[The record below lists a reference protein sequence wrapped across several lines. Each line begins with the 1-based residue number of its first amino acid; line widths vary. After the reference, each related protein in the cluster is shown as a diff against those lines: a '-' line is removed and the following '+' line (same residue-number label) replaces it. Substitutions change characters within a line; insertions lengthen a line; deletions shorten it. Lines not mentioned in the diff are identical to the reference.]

1 MTGYSRRR
9 LPSTP
14 AAAIR
19 QQKEIAKKVVA
30 KDDHGDIRLVC
41 GVDVSY
47 RAGVAHC
54 SAVVMDAADLN
65 AVVEQASTKSEIKHP
80 YIPGL
85 FMLREAGPI
94 LRTLNRLK
102 RYDLV
107 MVDGHGLLHPR
118 RCGLAC
124 HIGVVKDKPAIG
136 AAKSLL
142 CGSMGDD
149 NYVELGGEALG
160 YVIMAEGRKKNL
172 YVSVGHRVSLESAVA
187 IVRRMTKKGEWL
199 PEPLRLADTYSRL

>member
-1 MTGYSRRR
+1 LTGYR

-14 AAAIR
+14 AAAVR

-30 KDDHGDIRLVC
+30 RDDYKDIRLVC

-54 SAVVMDAADLN
+54 SAVVMDVADLKI
-65 AVVEQASTKSEIKHP
+65 VVEQADTKSEIKHP

-85 FMLREAGPI
+85 FMLREAGPV
-94 LRTLNRLK
+94 LRTLKRLK

-107 MVDGHGLLHPR
+107 MADGHGLLHPR

-124 HIGVVKDKPAIG
+124 YIGVIMDKPAIG

-142 CGSMGDD
+142 CGKVRDD
-149 NYVELGGEALG
+149 DYVELGGEALG
-160 YVIMAEGRKKNL
+160 HVVKGRKNL

-187 IVRRMTKKGEWL
+187 LAKGMTKKGEWL
-199 PEPLRLADTYSRL
+199 PEPLRLADTNSRR

>member
-1 MTGYSRRR
+1 LTGYR
-9 LPSTP
+9 LPTTP
-14 AAAIR
+14 AGAIR
-19 QQKEIAKKVVA
+19 QQKEIARKVIA
-30 KDDHGDIRLVC
+30 TDDHGEIRFVC

-47 RAGVAHC
+47 RKGMAHC
-54 SAVVMDAADLN
+54 SAVVMDIADLN
-65 AVVEQASTKSEIKHP
+65 IVVEQARTKSEIKHP

-94 LRTLNRLK
+94 LRTLKRLK
-102 RYDLV
+102 HYDLV

-124 HIGVVKDKPAIG
+124 YVGVVKDKPAIG

-142 CGSMGDD
+142 CGSVRDD
-149 NYVELGGEALG
+149 NYIELGGKTLG
-160 YVIMAEGRKKNL
+160 YMITAEGRRKKNL
-172 YVSVGHRVSLESAVA
+172 YVSIGHRMSLESAVSL
-187 IVRRMTKKGEWL
+187 VKSMTKKEEWL

>member
-1 MTGYSRRR
+1 LTGYR

-14 AAAIR
+14 AAAVR
-19 QQKEIAKKVVA
+19 QQKEIARKVVA
-30 KDDHGDIRLVC
+30 RDDYKDIRLVC

-54 SAVVMDAADLN
+54 SAVVMDVADLKI
-65 AVVEQASTKSEIKHP
+65 VVEQADTKSEIKHP

-85 FMLREAGPI
+85 FMLREAGPV
-94 LRTLNRLK
+94 LRTLKRLK

-107 MVDGHGLLHPR
+107 MADGHGLLHPR

-124 HIGVVKDKPAIG
+124 YIGVVMDKSAIG

-142 CGSMGDD
+142 CGKVRDD
-149 NYVELGGEALG
+149 DYVELGGEALG
-160 YVIMAEGRKKNL
+160 HVVKGRKNL

-187 IVRRMTKKGEWL
+187 LAKGMTKKGEWL
-199 PEPLRLADTYSRL
+199 PEPLRLADTNSKR

>member
-1 MTGYSRRR
+1 MTGYK

-30 KDDHGDIRLVC
+30 RDDIHCDIRLVC

-54 SAVVMDAADLN
+54 SAVVMDIADLN
-65 AVVEQASTKSEIKHP
+65 VVVEQVSTKSEIKHP

-94 LRTLNRLK
+94 LRTLKRLE

-124 HIGVVKDKPAIG
+124 YIGVVTNKPAIG

-142 CGSMGDD
+142 CGSVRDD

-160 YVIMAEGRKKNL
+160 YVIMAEGRKNL

>member
-1 MTGYSRRR
+1 MTGYR

-14 AAAIR
+14 AAAVR

-30 KDDHGDIRLVC
+30 RDDYKDIRLVC

-54 SAVVMDAADLN
+54 SAVVMDIADLN
-65 AVVEQASTKSEIKHP
+65 MVVEQADTKSEIKHP

-85 FMLREAGPI
+85 FILREAGPV
-94 LRTLNRLK
+94 LRTLKRLK

-107 MVDGHGLLHPR
+107 MADGHGLLHPR

-124 HIGVVKDKPAIG
+124 YVGVVMDKPVIG

-142 CGSMGDD
+142 CGKVRDD
-149 NYVELGGEALG
+149 DYVELGGDVLG
-160 YVIMAEGRKKNL
+160 YVIEGRKNL
-172 YVSVGHRVSLESAVA
+172 YVSAGHRVSLESAVA
-187 IVRRMTKKGEWL
+187 LAKSMTKKGEWL
-199 PEPLRLADTYSRL
+199 PEPLRLADTNSRR